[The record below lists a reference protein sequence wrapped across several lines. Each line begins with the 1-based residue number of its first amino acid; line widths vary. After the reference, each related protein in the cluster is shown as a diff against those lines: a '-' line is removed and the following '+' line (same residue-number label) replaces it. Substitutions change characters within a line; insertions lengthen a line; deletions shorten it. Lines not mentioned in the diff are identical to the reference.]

1 MEGQGLRDSAH
12 RFDRLGAVILGA
24 SFDTV
29 AENLA
34 FAERQEF
41 PFRLL
46 SDTDRRVGDAYEVT
60 RAADDKFAAFPRRY
74 SYLIAPDGLVHRA
87 YDVTD
92 VAGHAEQVLADIERA
107 AADT

>member
-1 MEGQGLRDSAH
+1 
-12 RFDRLGAVILGA
+12 VILGA

-34 FAERQEF
+34 FATDQEF

-46 SDTDRRVGDAYEVT
+46 SDADRQVGEAYGVA
-60 RAADDKFAAFPRRY
+60 RPADDHYAAYPRRW
-74 SYLIAPDGLVHRA
+74 SFLIDPAGIVRVV

-92 VAGHAEQVLADIERA
+92 VAAHAGEVLTDLRA
-107 AADT
+107 FGLGT

>member
-1 MEGQGLRDSAH
+1 M
-12 RFDRLGAVILGA
+12 ILGA

-34 FAERQEF
+34 FATDQEF

-46 SDTDRRVGDAYEVT
+46 SDPDREVGQAYGVARSAHEPY
-60 RAADDKFAAFPRRY
+60 ADYPRRW
-74 SYLIAPDGLVHRA
+74 SFLIDPAGIVRTV

-92 VAGHAEQVLADIERA
+92 VASHAGDVLIDLQAFGA
-107 AADT
+107 GA